1 MLIERT
7 NKEIIIKI
15 PVTIDTDDLQD
26 FVDYIRYKELTSDID
41 VPQNQIDQ
49 LASEINKKWWKE
61 NRERFIK

>member
-15 PVTIDTDDLQD
+15 PATIEADDLQD

-41 VPQNQIDQ
+41 VSQNRVDQ
-49 LASEINKKWWKE
+49 LASDINTEWWKK